1 MVVFASKPGY
11 RPSPGEGVEIA
22 ERRFGHAMLKVVGP
36 SPQERVDPLQEGGE
50 RQVLRSLRQR
60 PHPTADS
67 QDGFLG
73 RVRIDV
79 ALASA
84 SLLLLSLI
92 HISEPT
98 RL

>member
-1 MVVFASKPGY
+1 MP
-11 RPSPGEGVEIA
+11 E
-22 ERRFGHAMLKVVGP
+22 VVGP

-50 RQVLRSLRQR
+50 CQVLRSLRQR

-79 ALASA
+79 ALVSA
-84 SLLLLSLI
+84 SLLLTLDVPAQEVVVL
-92 HISEPT
+92 T
-98 RL
+98 RSGGRFS